1 MCGIS
6 FRCWGR
12 SAGKTERKDP
22 EVFCIPFYLWPR
34 CGNTHWLC
42 VSLFVVADN
51 FHPSASKQKA
61 QPQTINRVVVVR
73 KLDSGLSFDQ
83 CNAEERRPPC
93 PRIMMSANKSSQRTT
108 TTIQTPPPSSRLQV
122 VPLTVGLLEA
132 RAGTL
137 TTELLGLATTGIGDE
152 KSAVELDESG
162 LQGVL
167 GVLIDVLGVVGNL

>member
-1 MCGIS
+1 MCVVS
-6 FRCWGR
+6 LSLVWKVCRKNR
-12 SAGKTERKDP
+12 RKDP
-22 EVFCIPFYLWPR
+22 ESFLHSLYLWPR
-34 CGNTHWLC
+34 CGSNTHGRC
-42 VSLFVVADN
+42 VLLLIISSL
-51 FHPSASKQKA
+51 SKQKPA
-61 QPQTINRVVVVR
+61 SHNRGR
-73 KLDSGLSFDQ
+73 PEEKLDSGFVSLDQ

-108 TTIQTPPPSSRLQV
+108 TTIQTPPSSSPSS
-122 VPLTVGLLEA
+122 PLTVGLLEA